1 MFISGEVANYTASK
15 SHSLPFLDKDESWKL
30 FCKKVFRGGECPF
43 VLEPIGRSMVE
54 KCRGLPLA
62 IITLARV
69 VAKKKQLTVEWMR
82 IMSNVIWYLATDNS
96 RVTEVLKLSYN
107 SLPHRLKPCFLYFG
121 MFPEDYAIPVKR
133 LILLWTV
140 EGLIQP
146 PKTGILDAPEVEDI
160 AEEYLNELVDRSLVM
175 VAKRRSDGGVKSCR
189 IHDPLLDLCIS
200 ESRAE
205 NGIDICTVK
214 DIRSLGNV
222 KSCRLSL
229 RDTDWDSFKQ
239 CDHSCIHSL
248 MSFRENC
255 IPRRQNL
262 DQMGFDSARILDFGC
277 NDYVISSMAQDLS
290 MFIHLRYLRLNR
302 GAHCPTEDHP
312 DPICTLP
319 NLETLIVEEHFH
331 CYKLPHGIWR
341 LKKLLELDQILSLG

>member
-1 MFISGEVANYTASK
+1 
-15 SHSLPFLDKDESWKL
+15 
-30 FCKKVFRGGECPF
+30 
-43 VLEPIGRSMVE
+43 
-54 KCRGLPLA
+54 
-62 IITLARV
+62 
-69 VAKKKQLTVEWMR
+69 MR

>member
-1 MFISGEVANYTASK
+1 
-15 SHSLPFLDKDESWKL
+15 
-30 FCKKVFRGGECPF
+30 
-43 VLEPIGRSMVE
+43 
-54 KCRGLPLA
+54 
-62 IITLARV
+62 
-69 VAKKKQLTVEWMR
+69 
-82 IMSNVIWYLATDNS
+82 
-96 RVTEVLKLSYN
+96 
-107 SLPHRLKPCFLYFG
+107 

-133 LILLWTV
+133 LILLWTA

-146 PKTGILDAPEVEDI
+146 PKTGILDEPEVEDI
-160 AEEYLNELVDRSLVM
+160 AEEHLNELVDRSLVM
-175 VAKRRSDGGVKSCR
+175 VAKRRSDRGVKSCR
-189 IHDPLLDLCIS
+189 IHDLLLDLCIS

-205 NGIDICTVK
+205 KGICTVK

-248 MSFRENC
+248 MCFRENC

-262 DQMGFDSARILDFGC
+262 DRMGSIQLAFWTLD
-277 NDYVISSMAQDLS
+277 DLS
-290 MFIHLRYLRLNR
+290 MFIHLKYLRLNR

-341 LKKLLELDQILSLG
+341 LKNCRELLPFGI